1 MKSNKAEVISEAL
14 LSIFNKK
21 FSETSDVDTNE
32 NLFGE
37 LALYRKKRRILSEEE
52 ILHFWKRNV
61 VRSKVVSLCALV
73 IPIFAAFLL
82 FQGVLE
88 PTTVCWIGLG
98 GLAIYA
104 FCQLLLI
111 EGLERLLG
119 TWRAASPK
127 GFRRS
132 GELGW
137 TYVDASEMTS
147 PANSHFDTADGASN

>member
-1 MKSNKAEVISEAL
+1 MKSDKAEVISEAI
-14 LSIFNKK
+14 LSVLNKK
-21 FSETSDVDTNE
+21 YAETSDFE
-32 NLFGE
+32 NNDSLFGG
-37 LALYRKKRRILSEEE
+37 LSFYRKKRRILSEEE
-52 ILHFWKRNV
+52 ILQFWKRNV
-61 VRSKVVSLCALV
+61 IRNKVISLFALV
-73 IPIFAAFLL
+73 FPIFAAFLL

-119 TWRAASPK
+119 TWRAGSPRD
-127 GFRRS
+127 FRRS